1 MKRKLAIVMAF
12 MLILV
17 MAAPAFAAVNLD
29 INGKAY
35 PLSSEPSLNNGI
47 TAMPLEEVSTA
58 LECSAAIVQ
67 GDIIRLQKNETTLQM
82 TVGST
87 TAVLNEAEKTMP
99 MAPSRVGDQVYIPLR
114 FVAESLGAT
123 VAWNDQTQTV
133 GITYQETRDGMTADE
148 LLARSTQA
156 MTEAGRYK
164 MAVDLKAKVNARMA
178 GEGQEPESMQM
189 DMDGHI
195 DAWTQMD
202 PLLMYMKQKASVSAP
217 GAPTPG
223 PQVVETEMV
232 LNTDGMFMTMPG
244 VGWVKMDLEGINF
257 EDLMKQSMAQ
267 DPTTAMKQMKDLGMS
282 LSFANDQEKDGKKYW
297 VINVAMGGDL
307 FKSDYFKQISQQIP
321 GLGADADLQKML
333 QNMELDF
340 NYSAW
345 INQETLYMDIM
356 DLDGTMSFKM
366 DIPVAEGSPAGQM
379 DMNMDMKAVYNLSD
393 YGKTFDVPQITD
405 ARDFEEVIAE
415 QMAAAPTQP

>member
-133 GITYQETRDGMTADE
+133 GITYQETRNGMTADE

-178 GEGQEPESMQM
+178 GEGQAPESIESMQM
-189 DMDGHI
+189 DMDSHI
-195 DAWTQMD
+195 DAWMQMD
-202 PLLMYMKQKASVSAP
+202 PLLMYMKQKANVNAQ
-217 GAPTPG
+217 GAPAPG
-223 PQVVETEMV
+223 PQVMETEMV

-244 VGWVKMDLEGINF
+244 VGWVKMDLEGMNF

-267 DPTTAMKQMKDLGMS
+267 DPATAMKQMKDLGMS

-297 VINVAMGGDL
+297 VIKVAMGSDV
-307 FKSDYFKQISQQIP
+307 FKSDYLKQIP
-321 GLGADADLQKML
+321 GMGSDEDLQKML
-333 QNMELDF
+333 QNTDLDID
-340 NYSAW
+340 YSVW

-356 DLDGTMSFKM
+356 DLDGTMSIKV
-366 DIPVAEGSPAGQM
+366 DIPAAEGSPAGQM
-379 DMNMDMKAVYNLSD
+379 DMNMDMKAVYTLFD

-415 QMAAAPTQP
+415 QMATAPTQP

>member
-148 LLARSTQA
+148 LLARSNQA

-178 GEGQEPESMQM
+178 GEGQAPESIESMQM
-189 DMDGHI
+189 DMDSHI
-195 DAWTQMD
+195 DAWMQMD
-202 PLLMYMKQKASVSAP
+202 PLLMYMKQKTNVNAQ
-217 GAPTPG
+217 GAPAPG
-223 PQVVETEMV
+223 PQVMETEMV

-244 VGWVKMDLEGINF
+244 VGWVKMDLEGMNF
-257 EDLMKQSMAQ
+257 EDLMKQSMAE
-267 DPTTAMKQMKDLGMS
+267 DPATAMKQMKDLGMS

-297 VINVAMGGDL
+297 VIKVAMGSDV
-307 FKSDYFKQISQQIP
+307 FKSDYLKQIP
-321 GLGADADLQKML
+321 GMGSDEDLQKML
-333 QNMELDF
+333 QNTDLDID
-340 NYSAW
+340 YSVW

-356 DLDGTMSFKM
+356 DLDGTMSIKV
-366 DIPVAEGSPAGQM
+366 DIPAAEGSPAGQM
-379 DMNMDMKAVYNLSD
+379 DMNMDMKAVYTLFD

-415 QMAAAPTQP
+415 QMATAPTQP

>member
-148 LLARSTQA
+148 LLARSNQA

-178 GEGQEPESMQM
+178 GEGQAPESIESMQM
-189 DMDGHI
+189 DMDSHI

-202 PLLMYMKQKASVSAP
+202 PLLMYMKQKANVNAP
-217 GAPTPG
+217 GAPAPG
-223 PQVVETEMV
+223 PQMVETEMV
-232 LNTDGMFMTMPG
+232 LSTDGMFMTMPG
-244 VGWVKMDLEGINF
+244 VGWVKMDLEGMNF
-257 EDLMKQSMAQ
+257 EELMKQSMAQ
-267 DPTTAMKQMKDLGMS
+267 DPATAMKQMKDLGMS

-297 VINVAMGGDL
+297 VIKVAMGSDV
-307 FKSDYFKQISQQIP
+307 FKSDYLKQIP
-321 GLGADADLQKML
+321 GMGSDEDLQKML
-333 QNMELDF
+333 QNTDLDID
-340 NYSAW
+340 YSVW

-356 DLDGTMSFKM
+356 DLDGTMSIKV
-366 DIPVAEGSPAGQM
+366 DIPAAEGSPAGQM
-379 DMNMDMKAVYNLSD
+379 DMNMDMKAVYTLFD

-415 QMAAAPTQP
+415 QMATAPTQP